1 MKVNRFLMAG
11 FAASVMVNVF
21 LASALFSHWLRG
33 GDDRPPR
40 PPHPDKVVERLAGE
54 LSAAD
59 ATLLRAAYA
68 RHRTEVAAGFEIIS
82 SFPERVR
89 TVLAADPFDPAALSA
104 AFDANAQGHVALTNA
119 LREATLD
126 AVMAMSPEGRQI
138 LARLKPRRPEDR

>member
-1 MKVNRFLMAG
+1 VKVNRFLMAG
-11 FAASVMVNVF
+11 FAASVMINVF
-21 LASALFSHWLRG
+21 LASALFSQWLRH
-33 GDDRPPR
+33 DDHPPR
-40 PPHPDKVVERLAGE
+40 PHPDKLVERLAGE

-89 TVLAADPFDPAALSA
+89 AALAADPFDPAALSA
-104 AFDANAQGHVALTNA
+104 EFDANAQGHVALTNA

-126 AVMAMSPEGRQI
+126 AVMAMSPEGRQA

>member
-11 FAASVMVNVF
+11 FAASVMINVF
-21 LASALFSHWLRG
+21 LASALFSQWLR

-59 ATLLRAAYA
+59 ATLLRTAYA
-68 RHRTEVAAGFEIIS
+68 RHRAEVADGFELIG

-89 TVLAADPFDPAALSA
+89 AALAAEPFDPAALGA
-104 AFDANAQGHVALTNA
+104 VFDANAQGHVKLTNA

-126 AVMAMSPEGRQI
+126 AVMAMSPEGRRT

>member
-11 FAASVMVNVF
+11 FAASVMINVF
-21 LASALFSHWLRG
+21 LASALFSQWLRG
-33 GDDRPPR
+33 DERPPR
-40 PPHPDKVVERLAGE
+40 PAHPDKLVERLAGE

-68 RHRTEVAAGFEIIS
+68 RHRAEVAAGFEIIS

-89 TVLAADPFDPAALSA
+89 AALAADPFDPAALSA
-104 AFDANAQGHVALTNA
+104 EFDANAQGHVALTNA

-126 AVMAMSPEGRQI
+126 AVMAMSPEGRQA